1 MTGRELSEN
10 LNYLGMR
17 SGIRKL
23 ALKEKLATAEKLA
36 VMNEVEVCDLVANEY
51 ELVYAENEEIGLV
64 RKDKMGEYNK
74 LVTVISRQGGGFE
87 CNCSRIGRRQHRNQ

>member
-1 MTGRELSEN
+1 MTERELSEN
-10 LNYLGMR
+10 LNYLGMS

-74 LVTVISRQGGGFE
+74 LVTVISR
-87 CNCSRIGRRQHRNQ
+87 

>member
-10 LNYLGMR
+10 LNYLEMS

-23 ALKEKLATAEKLA
+23 ALKEKLATEGKLA
-36 VMNEVEVCDLVANEY
+36 VMNEVEVCNLVANEY

-74 LVTVISRQGGGFE
+74 LVTIISR
-87 CNCSRIGRRQHRNQ
+87 